1 MVDLY
6 VNYDCDINGAN
17 IFERLTGNLARLV
30 QTKSRKGD
38 ELEQEMLIKGFG
50 SIICLVFDAGKLR
63 KLINYRKPGKTF
75 TAR

>member
-38 ELEQEMLIKGFG
+38 EIEQETLIKAEVAQRLTLG
-50 SIICLVFDAGKLR
+50 SAV
-63 KLINYRKPGKTF
+63 INPSGLTL
-75 TAR
+75 